1 MLVAAS
7 SAGRT
12 GVFYKLF
19 TEVVS
24 LKTPHLEQFFNNVF
38 EIPPPQKK
46 TLYPVEEKSN
56 LYMWKF
62 LWIGVKSILAQVAL
76 PWPKIGGFL
85 LF

>member
-38 EIPPPQKK
+38 EIPPPPPKK
-46 TLYPVEEKSN
+46 DPLSCRGKE
-56 LYMWKF
+56 
-62 LWIGVKSILAQVAL
+62 
-76 PWPKIGGFL
+76 
-85 LF
+85 